1 MAENIPFHAG
11 PGTRHEVGVMVGFM
25 VLFVLSMGVY
35 LVFWRCE
42 PFPPPPTLVPTN
54 IFSFPLSFIG

>member
-25 VLFVLSMGVY
+25 VLFALSMGVY
-35 LVFWRCE
+35 LVLWRCE
-42 PFPPPPTLVPTN
+42 FRPFHPYL
-54 IFSFPLSFIG
+54 LSLS